1 MKNER
6 MLIAFA
12 VVLGLTAALLWLPAG
27 WLSIQAAPD
36 ADLHVCPS
44 GCPYSSIQDAVNV
57 AQDGDVIKV
66 AQGIYTDVHNI
77 ASLST
82 ASFTATQIVA
92 ITKNISILGGYTTT
106 DWNMPDPEAHPTTL
120 DAEGLGRV
128 MVISGTITPTVQGF
142 NITGGNSNGLG
153 GIFFGDVG
161 GAIYIMDASP
171 IIASNKIYSN
181 TATFYGGGLYLKN
194 SDAIISNNLIFGN
207 SSQNRGGGLHI
218 RDSHAIISKN
228 TIQNNSTGNY
238 GSGICSFWS
247 ETTIS
252 HNIFKN
258 NTSSYSGGGLSLYGV
273 GGMVNGNIFMDNHA
287 LYGGGIYVS
296 YQWGNAPTFIN
307 NALVNNAASKGSGI
321 WVGGGQPSLAPGTVT
336 ALHTTIYDNQG
347 GGEGI
352 FIGEN
357 VSLAL
362 TNTIIV
368 SHTIGISVTA
378 TSTATMNTTLW
389 HDNGIDWSGNISRT
403 NDKTGNPSFE
413 ADGYHIGSDSAARD
427 AGVNAGVTDDIDG
440 NYRPM
445 GSGYDI
451 GADEY
456 VVCKIYLP
464 LLVRH

>member
-1 MKNER
+1 M
-6 MLIAFA
+6 
-12 VVLGLTAALLWLPAG
+12 
-27 WLSIQAAPD
+27 
-36 ADLHVCPS
+36 
-44 GCPYSSIQDAVNV
+44 
-57 AQDGDVIKV
+57 
-66 AQGIYTDVHNI
+66 
-77 ASLST
+77 
-82 ASFTATQIVA
+82 
-92 ITKNISILGGYTTT
+92 
-106 DWNMPDPEAHPTTL
+106 
-120 DAEGLGRV
+120 
-128 MVISGTITPTVQGF
+128 
-142 NITGGNSNGLG
+142 
-153 GIFFGDVG
+153 
-161 GAIYIMDASP
+161 
-171 IIASNKIYSN
+171 
-181 TATFYGGGLYLKN
+181 
-194 SDAIISNNLIFGN
+194 
-207 SSQNRGGGLHI
+207 
-218 RDSHAIISKN
+218 
-228 TIQNNSTGNY
+228 
-238 GSGICSFWS
+238 
-247 ETTIS
+247 
-252 HNIFKN
+252 
-258 NTSSYSGGGLSLYGV
+258 
-273 GGMVNGNIFMDNHA
+273 NGNIFMDNHA

-307 NALVNNAASKGSGI
+307 TALVNNAASNGSGI
-321 WVGGGQPSLAPGTVT
+321 WVGGQPSLAPGTVT
-336 ALHTTIYDNQG
+336 ALHTTIYDNRG